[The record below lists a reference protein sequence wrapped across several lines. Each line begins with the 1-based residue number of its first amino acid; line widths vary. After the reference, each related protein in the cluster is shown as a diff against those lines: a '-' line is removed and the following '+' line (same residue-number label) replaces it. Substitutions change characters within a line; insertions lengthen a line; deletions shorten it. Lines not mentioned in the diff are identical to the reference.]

1 MDKVEIRFRLYAQD
15 LLNWRLFWFTHQDF
29 VSMQVA
35 SAIKLGLRLKMQ
47 FAVKVNCTL
56 FFCLQHLNN
65 ITHTWSWLWKKI
77 SSFLTQFCPLISN
90 YMQVIH
96 VSIFINNYHEINYI
110 YQRSL
115 TAEFCLVSYNT
126 LAASVCSERTCSITL
141 C

>member
-1 MDKVEIRFRLYAQD
+1 MHQIYWTEGYFGSHIRGIKD
-15 LLNWRLFWFTHQDF
+15 L
-29 VSMQVA
+29 VSRQVA

-56 FFCLQHLNN
+56 FFCLQNLNN

-77 SSFLTQFCPLISN
+77 SFFLTQFCPLIST

-96 VSIFINNYHEINYI
+96 VSIIINNYHEINYI

-115 TAEFCLVSYNT
+115 TTEFCLVSYIT
-126 LAASVCSERTCSITL
+126 LAASVCSERICSIAL